1 MASNERI
8 ARCDYCFTPHVEIVS
23 GWSTRENKRCAE
35 CESKRRTAQ
44 SMTKNRETLAKKE
57 IVPYSPAYAKTTDR
71 QKKKLSEDDRVNEE
85 IWNSR
90 AHVCDNCDKRLPAT
104 PVKAN
109 FSHLLT
115 KGSHP
120 DLRHDPENIV
130 LSCIPCHN
138 LWEFGKNRETMAT
151 YQKHIAYMVS
161 KGFVPKDL

>member
-1 MASNERI
+1 MTKGRI
-8 ARCDYCFTPHVEIVS
+8 SQCDFCFKPNVVIVR
-23 GWSTRENKRCAE
+23 GWSTRADKMCIVCEAKRI
-35 CESKRRTAQ
+35 TAIRLE
-44 SMTKNRETLAKKE
+44 KFKETLVKKE
-57 IVPYSPAYAKTTDR
+57 IVPYSPVYAKTTDR

-85 IWNSR
+85 IWATR
-90 AHVCDNCDKRLPAT
+90 PHVCDNCDKRLPAT

-130 LSCIPCHN
+130 LSCYDCHN
-138 LWEFGKNRETMAT
+138 LWEFGKNRENMAT